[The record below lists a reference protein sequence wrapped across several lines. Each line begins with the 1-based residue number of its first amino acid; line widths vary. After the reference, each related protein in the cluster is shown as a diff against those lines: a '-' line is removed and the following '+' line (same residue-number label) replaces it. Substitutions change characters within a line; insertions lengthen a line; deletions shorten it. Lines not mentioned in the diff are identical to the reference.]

1 MARPV
6 ERVGIVTVG
15 TVAVGVSDVTVAVS
29 VTTVA
34 VSVTTVAVSTGVLD
48 TPSATQVNATV
59 FPVTVVTEIDS
70 TQ

>member
-6 ERVGIVTVG
+6 ERVGIVTAG
-15 TVAVGVSDVTVAVS
+15 TVAVGVSDMTVD
-29 VTTVA
+29 

-48 TPSATQVNATV
+48 MPSATQVNATV